1 MARKRPATGGR
12 KMAAVA
18 EETGLKLVRLELP
31 PAVHRDFRV
40 EAAKEGASMASMARR
55 LVEEWTSKRKAG
67 GK

>member
-1 MARKRPATGGR
+1 MAKKRQATGGR

-18 EETGLKLVRLELP
+18 ADTGLKLVRLELP

-55 LVEEWTSKRKAG
+55 LIEEWTAKRKQG